1 MYRRLSGKQ
10 LVFSVLALLLVI
22 SLIVGTI
29 YLMERYENSR
39 QAALLKQQAE
49 QLSNSLWTDEN
60 TLVIDG
66 DTFGFD
72 HRMETFLF
80 VGTDLSG
87 GQKVGSGDKTRQPMA
102 DFLLLLVL
110 DHTRDSIGFLQIDR
124 NTVTPVH
131 ALDEAGNTTGIRPLQ
146 ICTAHWYGTTE
157 EMAAENLTRAVRGYL
172 GDLENI
178 DGYYVIGLEDI
189 EQLNS
194 AVGGVDITLDE
205 DLTDADPAFT
215 KGASLHLTDAQ
226 AHTYLQARMN
236 VSDGT
241 NVARM
246 ARQRSYMTGLFE
258 SVRQKSMADPQFAL
272 TLWNTLRSAA
282 FTNMNG
288 NDFSR
293 IAQKL
298 IKGENQ
304 GIRTIQGETKEGYLT
319 GDGLPHEEFYADT
332 ASLKEQLIS
341 LFNLVPV
348 EDTAD
353 SGSDTE
359 DEEEEEWEQDPDEEP
374 EEETSDEPEEVIP
387 AVEDA
392 PEIMTSDSPDNG
404 EDEWIPDEDEEP
416 ETIPGDEGGEGQA

>member
-1 MYRRLSGKQ
+1 
-10 LVFSVLALLLVI
+10 
-22 SLIVGTI
+22 
-29 YLMERYENSR
+29 
-39 QAALLKQQAE
+39 
-49 QLSNSLWTDEN
+49 
-60 TLVIDG
+60 
-66 DTFGFD
+66 
-72 HRMETFLF
+72 
-80 VGTDLSG
+80 
-87 GQKVGSGDKTRQPMA
+87 
-102 DFLLLLVL
+102 
-110 DHTRDSIGFLQIDR
+110 
-124 NTVTPVH
+124 
-131 ALDEAGNTTGIRPLQ
+131 
-146 ICTAHWYGTTE
+146 
-157 EMAAENLTRAVRGYL
+157 MAAENLTRAVRGYL

-348 EDTAD
+348 EETAD
-353 SGSDTE
+353 NGSDTE

>member
-22 SLIVGTI
+22 TVIVGTI
-29 YLMERYENSR
+29 FLMERYENSR
-39 QAALLKQQAE
+39 REAVLKQEAE
-49 QLSNSLWTDEN
+49 QLNRSLWTDEN

-72 HRMETFLF
+72 HRLETFLF

-87 GQKVGSGDKTRQPMA
+87 GQQVGTSDRKRQPMA

-124 NTVTPVH
+124 NTVTPVN
-131 ALDEAGNTTGIRPLQ
+131 ALDADGNTTGIRPLQ
-146 ICTAHWYGTTE
+146 ICTAHWYGSTQ
-157 EMAAENLTRAVRGYL
+157 EMAAENLTRAVRAYL

-178 DGYYVIGLEDI
+178 DGYYVIGLQDI
-189 EQLNS
+189 ERLNN

-215 KGASLHLTDAQ
+215 SGASLHLTDEQAQ
-226 AHTYLQARMN
+226 RYLQARMD

-241 NVARM
+241 NAARM
-246 ARQRSYMTGLFE
+246 SRQRTYMSGLFE
-258 SVRQKSMADPQFAL
+258 SVRQKCQADPQFAL
-272 TLWNTLRSAA
+272 SLWNTLRSAA

-298 IKGENQ
+298 LKGDNQ
-304 GIRTIQGETKEGYLT
+304 GIRTVKGETTEGYIT
-319 GDGLPHEEFYADT
+319 GDELPHEEFYPDT
-332 ASLKEQLIS
+332 ASLKEELIS

-348 EDTAD
+348 EETAEDTLAQEEEEEEVPE
-353 SGSDTE
+353 E
-359 DEEEEEWEQDPDEEP
+359 DEEEAAFSDEED
-374 EEETSDEPEEVIP
+374 TIVDE
-387 AVEDA
+387 VEDA
-392 PEIMTSDSPDNG
+392 PEIMDYESDSE
-404 EDEWIPDEDEEP
+404 EDEIIPDEDDDTEE
-416 ETIPGDEGGEGQA
+416 TTVNEGGEGQA